1 MWIVLMEKEKVMKE
15 EAKKKKKGK
24 WWMGGQNSTPTLKL
38 QLSCWVNSQKKKF
51 FSFYFL
57 FFSIPRKKKNQ
68 NHIMEREKLKKKIK
82 FSKKERMKN
91 SWNELRIKL
100 QNQIFK
106 FFLNSKSQ
114 IFNSK
119 FSFPSLKISPSRC
132 PTQFLNSKS
141 PKFQVVKISN
151 LRFHVQ
157 NFKSQISKTSSFN
170 FSKFQVSNLSKS
182 KVFKVSI
189 FKSSGLE
196 FQVPNFKHQIP
207 SFKKSNLFQRTIKKQ
222 SKFYWWKWKK
232 LKSRIDK
239 WKSHISKKQGNNK
252 TLIS

>member
-1 MWIVLMEKEKVMKE
+1 MEKEKVMKE

-57 FFSIPRKKKNQ
+57 FFYIPRKKKNQ

-157 NFKSQISKTSSFN
+157 NFKSQIQKLQVSIFQNFKFQIFRN
-170 FSKFQVSNLSKS
+170 LKFSKFQFSKVQVLNSKFQISNIKFQASKS
-182 KVFKVSI
+182 QIFFKEPSRNNQSFI
-189 FKSSGLE
+189 DENEKSSNQE
-196 FQVPNFKHQIP
+196 
-207 SFKKSNLFQRTIKKQ
+207 
-222 SKFYWWKWKK
+222 
-232 LKSRIDK
+232 
-239 WKSHISKKQGNNK
+239 
-252 TLIS
+252 

>member
-1 MWIVLMEKEKVMKE
+1 MKE
-15 EAKKKKKGK
+15 EAKREI
-24 WWMGGQNSTPTLKL
+24 WMGGQNSAPTLKL

-182 KVFKVSI
+182 KVFKYLSKSKFSILHSQCPIFKSKPSVFKISSCKFLKKISNSKFQVSI
-189 FKSSGLE
+189 F
-196 FQVPNFKHQIP
+196 QNFKFQI
-207 SFKKSNLFQRTIKKQ
+207 F
-222 SKFYWWKWKK
+222 
-232 LKSRIDK
+232 
-239 WKSHISKKQGNNK
+239 
-252 TLIS
+252 